1 MCVLS
6 AVELGPV
13 NRKPENQ
20 SNTRQDSGMTS
31 KPAGIGR
38 VFG

>member
-1 MCVLS
+1 MCVLG
-6 AVELGPV
+6 AVGLGAV

-20 SNTRQDSGMTS
+20 SDTRQDSGMTP
-31 KPAGIGR
+31 KPECIGR